1 MSAPIRTAVIGYGFA
16 GKIFH
21 SPFISAVPGLE
32 LSAIVTNSPNPA
44 RSPQAAAEAYPSAR
58 ILSTPEEAFA
68 DPNIDLIV
76 VATPNDSHFEL
87 AARALRAGKH
97 VVVDKPLSTS
107 AISALSLISS
117 AKSADRVLAPFHN
130 RRFDTDTLT
139 AKKLVTESTLGRI
152 VSVTAHYDRYR
163 PLVRPNTWKESGG
176 IGGVNGLLFDLGP
189 HLVDQAIS
197 LFGAP
202 THITASV
209 RADRDVTDIDDA
221 VNITLNF
228 EVPVATGQAKPIRY
242 DIGASMLASDP
253 APRLRMHGTL
263 GSYTKHGLDPQEA
276 ALLGGKRPP
285 SLNSQDPWLP
295 EPEASWGTLT
305 LGTKLTEPVELS
317 RNPFPSV
324 TGDYRLFYANVR
336 DAINGIAPLIVS
348 ATDGYRVIRLLELT
362 LQSGKEQCTL
372 PVTFDL

>member
-1 MSAPIRTAVIGYGFA
+1 MTQTHAPIRTAIIGYGFA
-16 GKIFH
+16 GRIFH
-21 SPFISAVPGLE
+21 SPFVFAVPGLE
-32 LSAIVTNSPNPA
+32 LSAIATNSSNPA
-44 RSPQAAAEAYPSAR
+44 RSAQAAAEAYPNAR

-87 AARALRAGKH
+87 AALALQAGKH
-97 VVVDKPLSTS
+97 VVVDKPLTTS
-107 AISALSLISS
+107 SESALDLIAS
-117 AKSADRVLAPFHN
+117 AKAGNRVLAPFHN

-152 VSVTAHYDRYR
+152 TSVTAHYDRYR

-221 VNITLNF
+221 INISFNFVVN
-228 EVPVATGQAKPIRY
+228 GKPIRY

-263 GSYTKHGLDPQEA
+263 GSYTKQGLDPQEA

-285 SLNSQDPWLP
+285 SLNSQEAWLP
-295 EPEASWGTLT
+295 EPETSWGTLT

-336 DAINGIAPLIVS
+336 DAIAGGAPLTVT
-348 ATDGYRVIRLLELT
+348 ATDGYRVIRLLELA
-362 LQSGKEQCTL
+362 LQSSKEQRTL
-372 PVTFDL
+372 PVTFEL

>member
-1 MSAPIRTAVIGYGFA
+1 MEYMSASIRTAVLGYGFA

-21 SPFISAVPGLE
+21 SPFVSAVPGLE
-32 LSAIVTNSPNPA
+32 LSAIVTNSSNPA
-44 RSPQAAAEAYPSAR
+44 RSPQVAAEAYPNAR

-87 AARALRAGKH
+87 AARALQAGKH

-107 AISALSLISS
+107 SQDALSLISS
-117 AKSADRVLAPFHN
+117 AKSAGRVLAPFHN

-139 AKKLVTESTLGRI
+139 FKKLVTESTLGRI
-152 VSVTAHYDRYR
+152 TSVTAHYDRYR

-176 IGGVNGLLFDLGP
+176 IGVVNGVLFDLGP

-209 RADRDVTDIDDA
+209 RADRDITDIDDA
-221 VNITLNF
+221 INISLIF
-228 EVPVATGQAKPIRY
+228 EKDGKPVRY
-242 DIGASMLASDP
+242 DIAASMLAPDP
-253 APRLRMHGTL
+253 APRLRVHGTL
-263 GSYTKHGLDPQEA
+263 GSYTKQGLDPQEA

-285 SLNSQDPWLP
+285 SLDSQEPWLP
-295 EPEASWGTLT
+295 EPQSSWGTLT

-317 RNPFPSV
+317 RNPLPSI

-336 DAINGIAPLIVS
+336 DAINGAAPLIIP
-348 ATDGYRVIRLLELT
+348 ATDGYRVIRLLELAI
-362 LQSGKEQCTL
+362 QSSNEQRTL
-372 PVTFDL
+372 PVTFEV

>member
-1 MSAPIRTAVIGYGFA
+1 MSTPIRTAVIGYGFA

-21 SPFISAVPGLE
+21 SPFVSAVPGLE
-32 LSAIVTNSPNPA
+32 LSAIVTNSSIPA
-44 RSPQAAAEAYPSAR
+44 RSPQTAAEAYPKAR

-76 VATPNDSHFEL
+76 VATPNSSHFEI
-87 AARALRAGKH
+87 AAQALKAGKH
-97 VVVDKPLSTS
+97 VVVDKPLATS
-107 AISALSLISS
+107 SDSALALIAS
-117 AKSADRVLAPFHN
+117 AKSAGLVLAPFHN

-139 AKKLVTESTLGRI
+139 AKKLVTESTLGHI
-152 VSVTAHYDRYR
+152 VSITAHYDRYR

-176 IGGVNGLLFDLGP
+176 IGGVNGLLYDLGP

-221 VNITLNF
+221 INISLIFQVN
-228 EVPVATGQAKPIRY
+228 GRPIRY
-242 DIGASMLASDP
+242 DIGASMLAPDP

-263 GSYTKHGLDPQEA
+263 GSYTKQGLDPQEA

-285 SLNSQDPWLP
+285 SLESQDPWLP
-295 EPEASWGTLT
+295 EPETSWGTLT

-336 DAINGIAPLIVS
+336 DAINGAAPLIVS
-348 ATDGYRVIRLLELT
+348 ATDGYRVIRLLELA
-362 LQSGKEQCTL
+362 LESSKEQRTL
-372 PVTFDL
+372 PVTFEL

>member
-1 MSAPIRTAVIGYGFA
+1 MESMSSTPIRTAVLGFGFA

-32 LSAIVTNSPNPA
+32 LSAIVTNSNNPA
-44 RSPQAAAEAYPSAR
+44 RSPQAAAAAYPSAR

-87 AARALRAGKH
+87 AALALQSGKH
-97 VVVDKPLSTS
+97 VVVDKPLSIS
-107 AISALSLISS
+107 AESALSLIAD
-117 AKSADRVLAPFHN
+117 AKSAGRMLAPFHN

-139 AKKLVTESTLGRI
+139 AKKLVTESTLGR
-152 VSVTAHYDRYR
+152 VTSVAAHYDRFR

-176 IGGVNGLLFDLGP
+176 IGGVNGLLYDLGP
-189 HLVDQAIS
+189 HLIDQALS

-221 VNITLNF
+221 INISLRF
-228 EVPVATGQAKPIRY
+228 EIGGKPIRY

-253 APRLRMHGTL
+253 APRLRLNGTL
-263 GSYTKHGLDPQEA
+263 GSYTKQGLDPQEA

-285 SLNSQDPWLP
+285 SLEATWLP
-295 EPEASWGTLT
+295 EPETSWGTLT
-305 LGTKLTEPVELS
+305 LGTRLTEPVELS
-317 RNPFPSV
+317 RNPYPSV

-336 DAINGIAPLIVS
+336 DVIRGKAQLIVT
-348 ATDGYRVIRLLELT
+348 AADGYRVIRLLELA
-362 LQSGKEQCTL
+362 LQSSKEQRTL
-372 PVTFDL
+372 PVTFEV

>member
-1 MSAPIRTAVIGYGFA
+1 MSTPIRTAVIGYGFA

-21 SPFISAVPGLE
+21 SPFVSAVPGLE
-32 LSAIVTNSPNPA
+32 LSAIVTNSCTPA
-44 RSPQAAAEAYPSAR
+44 RSPQAAAEAYPNAR

-76 VATPNDSHFEL
+76 VATPNSSHFEI
-87 AARALRAGKH
+87 AAHALNAGKH
-97 VVVDKPLSTS
+97 VVVDKPLSTDS
-107 AISALSLISS
+107 KSALALVTT
-117 AKSADRVLAPFHN
+117 AKAAGLVLAPFHN

-139 AKKLVTESTLGRI
+139 AKKLVTDSTLGRI
-152 VSVTAHYDRYR
+152 TSVTAHYDRYR

-221 VNITLNF
+221 INISLNF
-228 EVPVATGQAKPIRY
+228 LVAGKPLRY

-253 APRLRMHGTL
+253 APRLRIHGTL
-263 GSYTKHGLDPQEA
+263 GSYTKQGLDPQEA
-276 ALLGGKRPP
+276 ALLGGQRPP
-285 SLNSQDPWLP
+285 SIESPTPWLP
-295 EPEASWGTLT
+295 EPQTSWGTLT

-336 DAINGIAPLIVS
+336 DAINGVAPLTVT
-348 ATDGYRVIRLLELT
+348 ATDGYRVIRLLELA
-362 LQSGKEQCTL
+362 LQSSKEQRTL
-372 PVTFDL
+372 PVTFEL

>member
-1 MSAPIRTAVIGYGFA
+1 MSAPIRTAVIGFGFA

-32 LSAIVTNSPNPA
+32 LSAIVTNSTNPA
-44 RSPQAAAEAYPSAR
+44 RSPQFAAETYPNAR
-58 ILSTPEEAFA
+58 ILSTPEEAFT

-76 VATPNDSHFEL
+76 VATPNDSHADL
-87 AARALRAGKH
+87 AAQALKAGKH
-97 VVVDKPLSTS
+97 VVVDKPLSTDS
-107 AISALSLISS
+107 AAALSLVSS
-117 AKSADRVLAPFHN
+117 ARSKGLTLAPFHN

-221 VNITLNF
+221 VNISLNF
-228 EVPVATGQAKPIRY
+228 IINDKPIRY
-242 DIGASMLASDP
+242 DIAASMLAPDP
-253 APRLRMHGTL
+253 APRIRMHGTL
-263 GSYTKHGLDPQEA
+263 GSYTKQGLDPQEA

-285 SLNSQDPWLP
+285 VLGSPAPWLP
-295 EPEASWGTLT
+295 EPETSWGTLT

-336 DAINGIAPLIVS
+336 DAINGAAPLTVS
-348 ATDGYRVIRLLELT
+348 ATDGYRVIRLLELA
-362 LQSGKEQCTL
+362 LESSKEQRTL
-372 PVTFDL
+372 PVTFEL